1 MDSRSALHRYITTP
15 VLRYAFDAETGHKL
29 SVAVLRSGAGP
40 RDIGVDGER
49 SAVHL
54 WDKAMSNPIGLAAG
68 FDKDGEAIDGLF
80 NLGFSWVEVGSVTP
94 KAQPGNPQPRVFH
107 LTSDSAL
114 INRYGF
120 PSQGHAAMISRLQSR
135 VAAALYGRSEEQYQ
149 DLSPN
154 RSLRDGKLLAINLG
168 KNKASE
174 MENVDDFVKGVRA
187 FGEYAD
193 VLVVN
198 ISSPN
203 TPGLRGLQN
212 KDHLTSLLSSVVSA
226 RDSLKLS
233 HKPRLVLKLAPD
245 LDEEQIVGISEV
257 IRASGI
263 DGVILGNTTIQRP
276 SHLSSPAKA
285 EIGGLSGA
293 PLFPLGLKTLRS
305 LRAQLPASVPIIGC
319 GGISS
324 GADALEYARAG
335 ASMVQVYTAF
345 GYDGPGACRRI
356 KDEVERELLEKEGGK
371 TWEEVV
377 KKAVAEFSWK
387 EPKSEKKTP
396 PAQEKGGNDV
406 RTLIEEA
413 EKLKEM
419 LDKFAGDKLEK
430 LEAVVVPVP
439 LNPAESVPATV
450 V

>member
-1 MDSRSALHRYITTP
+1 
-15 VLRYAFDAETGHKL
+15 
-29 SVAVLRSGAGP
+29 
-40 RDIGVDGER
+40 
-49 SAVHL
+49 
-54 WDKAMSNPIGLAAG
+54 
-68 FDKDGEAIDGLF
+68 
-80 NLGFSWVEVGSVTP
+80 
-94 KAQPGNPQPRVFH
+94 
-107 LTSDSAL
+107 
-114 INRYGF
+114 
-120 PSQGHAAMISRLQSR
+120 MISRLQSR

-203 TPGLRGLQN
+203 TPGLRSVVIEVLLPEQTLEHFSRSNSGLQN

-276 SHLSSPAKA
+276 SHLSSRRLPRRP
-285 EIGGLSGA
+285 LS
-293 PLFPLGLKTLRS
+293 LCTS
-305 LRAQLPASVPIIGC
+305 
-319 GGISS
+319 
-324 GADALEYARAG
+324 DALFCCSFNSRQ
-335 ASMVQVYTAF
+335 S
-345 GYDGPGACRRI
+345 
-356 KDEVERELLEKEGGK
+356 
-371 TWEEVV
+371 
-377 KKAVAEFSWK
+377 
-387 EPKSEKKTP
+387 
-396 PAQEKGGNDV
+396 
-406 RTLIEEA
+406 
-413 EKLKEM
+413 
-419 LDKFAGDKLEK
+419 
-430 LEAVVVPVP
+430 
-439 LNPAESVPATV
+439 
-450 V
+450 